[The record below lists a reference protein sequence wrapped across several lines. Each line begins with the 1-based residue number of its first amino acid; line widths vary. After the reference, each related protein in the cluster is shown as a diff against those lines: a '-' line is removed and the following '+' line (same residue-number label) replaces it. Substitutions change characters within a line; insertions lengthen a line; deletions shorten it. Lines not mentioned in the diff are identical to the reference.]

1 MRALGKGTYTRIM
14 RAYDKHASAR
24 ILLKNECAQLA
35 YRKKL
40 IWRVVSLWCMTERG
54 DVHMCDVWFSE
65 VMYDPTGDVC
75 VMCRPVG
82 L

>member
-1 MRALGKGTYTRIM
+1 MGDVWAILVWYVSCIGQWGDVYV
-14 RAYDKHASAR
+14 SA
-24 ILLKNECAQLA
+24 A
-35 YRKKL
+35 
-40 IWRVVSLWCMTERG
+40 VVSLWCMTERG